1 MRLLQSGKVTFKP
14 ILASQFD
21 WEFLASHYLP
31 PVNQVGE
38 LKVNTIAI
46 ICEQHAVCR
55 KHQNR
60 RGQTTNVHLPG
71 GYQNELI
78 RADNVLITAIN
89 HPTGRNEIPRNWLR

>member
-38 LKVNTIAI
+38 LKVNTN
-46 ICEQHAVCR
+46 C
-55 KHQNR
+55 N
-60 RGQTTNVHLPG
+60 
-71 GYQNELI
+71 
-78 RADNVLITAIN
+78 
-89 HPTGRNEIPRNWLR
+89 